1 MKKLIL
7 STLLLMSVTVEVAQ
21 AEDFVFFDDSPTSTS
36 YDPSWCFVNSP
47 SVLERIGEKF
57 PVDEGTVFNG
67 NNSLRLHWTSQS
79 TGNWGAAVAEVG
91 WPGHDLLTKDLL
103 TFWMYTDA
111 AIDLDDLPLIYLE
124 DTGGQ
129 KTGELNMG
137 GFLESVSV
145 GQWQQY
151 SMPLDTFFVVAGNTN
166 MSSVKTIFYGQS
178 SSDNLEH
185 TLFLDEI
192 RMTSFGDADTIAPG
206 IPANLTAVGYDQHI
220 DLSWTPVEDEDVAGY
235 RIYRS
240 NWGGSYFLV
249 GYTEMDIPFFN
260 HFLGESGLSGYYK
273 ISAVDASYNESDF
286 TEPIEVSTQALG
298 DEAFLDMIQR
308 STFRYFW
315 DYAHPVSKMALERT
329 PGNNDIVTS
338 GGTGFGIMAT
348 VVGAERGF
356 VSRAEAAAR
365 LLELFQ
371 FLEGADRFH
380 GAWSHWLNGTTGEVI
395 PFSQYDNGGDL
406 VETAFLVQGILTAR
420 KYFDGDDPVEQA
432 LVSLATTLWESV
444 EWDWYRRTPTSNFLY
459 WHWSPD
465 YEWTMNFALQGP
477 NETGIVYMLAIAS
490 PTHGVP
496 ANLWEDG
503 FCSSS
508 AYDNGESYYDYT
520 LDVGWPY
527 GGPLFFT
534 HYSYLGFDPR
544 GRQDSHTNYF
554 FNNRNQTLI
563 NRAWCIDNPGGY
575 VGYGEDCWG
584 LTASDDPFGY
594 LAHEPA
600 LNRDNGT
607 ITPTAALSSFPYTPM
622 ESMAALHHFYTD
634 HGERIFGPFGFYD
647 AFNETH
653 EWYSSSYLAIDQ
665 GPIIVMMENYRTGLI
680 WNEFMGNPEIIPAL
694 EEMGF
699 IPDTTLSIQPDDG
712 ALLEDYQFQLLGS
725 YPNPFN
731 SRVGIRFQLPQSG
744 PVNLIIYDVLGH
756 EIYNLR
762 QEQGAGA
769 GTFYWDATNAQ
780 GREVASGMYLFNLI
794 NGDVQESGKLLLI
807 R

>member
-1 MKKLIL
+1 MK
-7 STLLLMSVTVEVAQ
+7 TLLMSTLFLLSIAAEFAQ

-57 PVDEGTVFNG
+57 PVDESTVFAG

-79 TGNWGAAVAEVG
+79 TGDWGAAVAEIG

-103 TFWMYTDA
+103 TFWMYTDEPIA
-111 AIDLDDLPLIYLE
+111 LDDLPLLYLE

-129 KTGELNMG
+129 KTGKLNLG

-151 SMPLDTFFVVAGNTN
+151 SMPLDTFFTVAGSTN
-166 MSSVKTIFYGQS
+166 MSSIKTIFYGQS

-192 RMTSFGDADTIAPG
+192 RMTSFGDVDSIPPAT
-206 IPANLTAVGYDQHI
+206 PANLTAVGYDMHI
-220 DLSWTPVEDEDVAGY
+220 DLSWSPVEDEDVAGY

-240 NWGGSYFLV
+240 NWGGSYFQV
-249 GYTEMDIPFFN
+249 GYMEMEIPFFN
-260 HFLGESGLSGYYK
+260 HFLGETGLSGYYK
-273 ISAVDASYNESDF
+273 ISAVDNSYNESDL
-286 TEPIEVSTQALG
+286 TDPIEVSTQALG
-298 DEAFLDMIQR
+298 EEAFLDMIQR

-338 GGTGFGIMAT
+338 GGTGFGIMAI
-348 VVGAERGF
+348 VVGADRGF
-356 VSRAEAAAR
+356 VSRAEAAAH

-380 GAWSHWLNGTTGEVI
+380 GAWSHWMNGTTGEVI

-406 VETAFLVQGILTAR
+406 VETAFLVQGILAAR
-420 KYFDGDDPVEQA
+420 NYFDGDDPVEQA
-432 LVSLATTLWESV
+432 LVTLATSLWESV

-459 WHWSPD
+459 WHWSPEH
-465 YEWTMNFALQGP
+465 EWTMNFALQGP
-477 NETGIVYMLAIAS
+477 NETGIVYLLAAAS

-496 ANLWEDG
+496 ADLWENG
-503 FCSSS
+503 FASSPN
-508 AYDNGESYYDYT
+508 YDNGNSFYGIN
-520 LDVGWPY
+520 LDVGWDF
-527 GGPLFFT
+527 GGPLFFA

-544 GRQDSHTNYF
+544 GLQDSHTNYF
-554 FNNRNQTLI
+554 FNNRNHTLI
-563 NRAWCIDNPGGY
+563 NRAWCMDNPGGY
-575 VGYGEDCWG
+575 VGYGENCWG

-594 LAHEPA
+594 LAHEPVSS
-600 LNRDNGT
+600 RDNGT
-607 ITPTAALSSFPYTPM
+607 ITPTAALSSFPYTPT
-622 ESMAALHHFYTD
+622 ESMAALHHFYAD
-634 HGERIFGPFGFYD
+634 HGDKIFGPFGFYD
-647 AFNETH
+647 AFNETQN
-653 EWYSSSYLAIDQ
+653 WYSSSYLAIDQ

-680 WNEFMGNPEIIPAL
+680 WNQFMANPEISPAL
-694 EEMGF
+694 ESMGF
-699 IPDTTLSIQPDDG
+699 IPDTTVGIQPDGEIILPELDFR
-712 ALLEDYQFQLLGS
+712 LLNT

-731 SRVGIRFQLPQSG
+731 SRVGIRFETPQAGS
-744 PVNLIIYDVLGH
+744 VNLIIYDVMGREVYH
-756 EIYNLR
+756 HRQQQGVGSGIIYWN
-762 QEQGAGA
+762 
-769 GTFYWDATNAQ
+769 ATND
-780 GREVASGMYLFNLI
+780 GGGEVASGMYLFKL
-794 NGDVQESGKLLLI
+794 ESASEHEFGKLLLI

>member
-91 WPGHDLLTKDLL
+91 WAGHDLLTKDLL

-111 AIDLDDLPLIYLE
+111 AIALDDLPLIYLE

-356 VSRAEAAAR
+356 VTRAEAAAR

-420 KYFDGDDPVEQA
+420 NYFNGDDPVEQA
-432 LVSLATTLWESV
+432 LVTLATSLWESV

-554 FNNRNQTLI
+554 FNNRNQT
-563 NRAWCIDNPGGY
+563 
-575 VGYGEDCWG
+575 
-584 LTASDDPFGY
+584 
-594 LAHEPA
+594 
-600 LNRDNGT
+600 
-607 ITPTAALSSFPYTPM
+607 
-622 ESMAALHHFYTD
+622 
-634 HGERIFGPFGFYD
+634 
-647 AFNETH
+647 
-653 EWYSSSYLAIDQ
+653 
-665 GPIIVMMENYRTGLI
+665 
-680 WNEFMGNPEIIPAL
+680 
-694 EEMGF
+694 
-699 IPDTTLSIQPDDG
+699 
-712 ALLEDYQFQLLGS
+712 
-725 YPNPFN
+725 
-731 SRVGIRFQLPQSG
+731 
-744 PVNLIIYDVLGH
+744 
-756 EIYNLR
+756 
-762 QEQGAGA
+762 
-769 GTFYWDATNAQ
+769 
-780 GREVASGMYLFNLI
+780 
-794 NGDVQESGKLLLI
+794 
-807 R
+807 

>member
-1 MKKLIL
+1 MKSIII
-7 STLLLMSVTVEVAQ
+7 SSLLLLALTINIAQ

-47 SVLERIGEKF
+47 SLLERIGEKF
-57 PVDEGTVFNG
+57 PVDEGIVFMG

-91 WPGHDLLTKDLL
+91 WPGHDLTTQDLL
-103 TFWMYTDA
+103 TFWMYTDE
-111 AIDLDDLPLIYLE
+111 AIPVDDLPLLYLE

-137 GFLESVSV
+137 GFLESVAV

-151 SMPLDTFFVVAGNTN
+151 SMPLDTFYTVAGNTN
-166 MSSVKTIFYGQS
+166 MSSIKTIFYGQN

-192 RMTSFGDADTIAPG
+192 RMTSFGNNDTISPG
-206 IPANLTAVGYDQHI
+206 IPANLTAVGYDMHI

-249 GYTEMDIPFFN
+249 GYTDMDIPFFN

-273 ISAVDASYNESDF
+273 ISAVDNSYNESEF
-286 TEPIEVSTQALG
+286 TEPIQVSTQELG
-298 DEAFLDMIQR
+298 EDAFLDMIQR

-329 PGNNDIVTS
+329 PGNSDIVTS
-338 GGTGFGIMAT
+338 GGTGFGIMAI

-356 VSRAEAAAR
+356 VTRAEAAAR
-365 LLELFQ
+365 LLAMFQ

-395 PFSQYDNGGDL
+395 PFSEFDNGGDL

-420 KYFDGDDPVEQA
+420 NYFNGDDPVEQA
-432 LVSLATTLWESV
+432 LVTLATSLWESV

-459 WHWSPD
+459 WHWSPNH
-465 YEWTMNFALQGP
+465 EWTMNFALQGP

-490 PTHGVP
+490 PTHGIP

-508 AYDNGESYYDYT
+508 AYDNGESYYGYT

-600 LNRDNGT
+600 SNRDNGT
-607 ITPTAALSSFPYTPM
+607 ITPTAALSSFPYTPT
-622 ESMAALHHFYTD
+622 ESMAALQHFYTE
-634 HGERIFGPFGFYD
+634 HGDRIFGPFGFYD
-647 AFNETH
+647 AFNETQD
-653 EWYSSSYLAIDQ
+653 WYSTSYLAIDQ

-680 WNEFMGNPEIIPAL
+680 WNQFMGNPEILPAL
-694 EEMGF
+694 EDMGF
-699 IPDTTLSIQPDDG
+699 IPDTTVSIHPDDE
-712 ALLEDYQFQLLGS
+712 ALLEGYQFQLLGS

-731 SRVGIRFQLPQSG
+731 SRVGISFQVPQSG
-744 PVNLIIYDVLGH
+744 LVNLIIYDVLGH
-756 EIYNLR
+756 EIYKIK
-762 QEQGAGA
+762 QEQGV
-769 GTFYWDATNAQ
+769 GTGTLYWDAINHQ
-780 GREVASGMYLFNLI
+780 GREVASGMYLFHLVD
-794 NGDVQESGKLLLI
+794 GDEHQTGKLLLI